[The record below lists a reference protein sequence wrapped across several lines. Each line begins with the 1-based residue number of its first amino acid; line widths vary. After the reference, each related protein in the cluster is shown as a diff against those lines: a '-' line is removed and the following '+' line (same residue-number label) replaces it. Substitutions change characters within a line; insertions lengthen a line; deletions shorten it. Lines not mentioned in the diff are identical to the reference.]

1 MKEIFCQR
9 PLTYNL
15 RSNKEFL
22 QPKVRTTSYGSETI
36 KYGEG
41 IIFGYLYLNILGMLN
56 VSMSL
61 RKKLKV
67 GMALTAHVD
76 YVGRLYLNSAF
87 YSFY

>member
-1 MKEIFCQR
+1 MSSHDI
-9 PLTYNL
+9 
-15 RSNKEFL
+15 
-22 QPKVRTTSYGSETI
+22 
-36 KYGEG
+36 EG

-67 GMALTAHVD
+67 GMELTAHVD